1 MFASFIFYFFVC
13 EKVIGLKVII
23 CIQGHTAVAQ
33 ISNFTIFLSDTKK
46 SQILQKL
53 WFFVTRTKK
62 RIKPSYKMKTWKLW
76 K

>member
-53 WFFVTRTKK
+53 WFFVTRTNKK
-62 RIKPSYKMKTWKLW
+62 NQTVL
-76 K
+76 

>member
-33 ISNFTIFLSDTKK
+33 ISNFTIFCRTKK

-62 RIKPSYKMKTWKLW
+62 SIKPSCK
-76 K
+76 

>member
-62 RIKPSYKMKTWKLW
+62 RIKPSCKMKT
-76 K
+76 